1 MSIINHALQNKKVL
15 VTGATGFIGARL
27 AERLAVEEG
36 ALVMGTGRDLRKAA
50 HLQELGV
57 QLVQVDLLDTA
68 VLQQTIAGQEVV
80 FHVAA
85 WLRAHGDESQA
96 YALNVTATE
105 TLLRLAA
112 EAGVR
117 RFVFVSSINAY
128 GPQPH
133 SVIDEDKPLNTELR
147 DIYGKTKAIAD
158 QMVRRLGPE
167 LGIEVV
173 VVRPG
178 MVYGPGSM
186 SWTLEMVKLLKKGL
200 PVIFGDGKGY
210 ATPVYVDN
218 LLDGMILTAVHPNA
232 IGEAFNLFDPPIDW
246 HTFFGFYGAMCGCK
260 PRVIPYRAAQMLAWV
275 SEHFRFLHLP
285 LTRERLQFYTMKST
299 YSTTKAEE
307 LLGYQQRVDI
317 YEGMRR
323 AEAWLRDEGHL

>member
-1 MSIINHALQNKKVL
+1 MSIINHALQDTKVL
-15 VTGATGFIGARL
+15 ITGATGFIGARL

-36 ALVMGTGRDLRKAA
+36 ALVTGTGRDLQKAT
-50 HLQELGV
+50 HLQALGV
-57 QLVQVDLLDTA
+57 QLVQADLLDTA
-68 VLQQTIAGQEVV
+68 VMQQAIAGQEVV

-85 WLRAHGDESQA
+85 WLRAHGDETQA
-96 YALNVTATE
+96 YELNVTATE

-117 RFVFVSSINAY
+117 RFVFVSSMNAY

-133 SVIDEDKPLNTELR
+133 DLIDEDKPLNTELR

-167 LGIEVV
+167 LGIEVA

-210 ATPVYVDN
+210 AAPVYVDN
-218 LLDGMILTAVHPNA
+218 LLDGMILTAVRPNA
-232 IGEAFNLFDPPIDW
+232 AGEAFNMFDPPVDW

-260 PRVIPYRAAQMLAWV
+260 PRVIPYRVAQVLAWL
-275 SEHFRFLHLP
+275 SEHFRFLGLP
-285 LTRERLQFYTMKST
+285 LTRERLQFYTMKAV
-299 YSTTKAEE
+299 YPMTKAEDR
-307 LLGYQQRVDI
+307 LGYQQRVDI
-317 YEGMRR
+317 HEGMRR
-323 AEAWLRDEGHL
+323 AEAWLREEGYL